1 MITKLLN
8 RIDNARLWLLGFILE
23 IIVFIP
29 YDIMGKASV
38 FTWHDQMDETILHYT
53 LTAKHLGEGLSIF
66 PEMMGGLPASA
77 FQPNAYLFVPLFKA
91 FDPFV
96 AFLLSYVLVFSMAF
110 FGMYFLVKTYTSS
123 SILSLLSAGLFSML
137 PFYPV
142 YGGAVAGVPM
152 AALAITYLSKKKK
165 IVLSY
170 ILLAIFA
177 LTSHLILSGYAVL
190 GLWAVWLLC
199 KLLRKK
205 LNVYEVSGF
214 IGMIV
219 LYIIMNISLF
229 KENLFGSGEV
239 GHRIEFI
246 NHSTPFGQS
255 LKEVFLAGSMH
266 AESFHQYMIIP
277 VVILLVAGIVQYF
290 RKKLN
295 EKQSK
300 ILLIGLV
307 EFATIILICLLF
319 AFWNCEPVTAF
330 KNTQTGILRNFQL
343 DRFYWLLPA
352 MWYSL
357 FAVAAGVHLRDTD
370 KYNII
375 RYIIIVLVLIPTALL
390 VKNNSN
396 LYMEI
401 NQMNNGSVITGY
413 ITWEAY
419 YSEEVYSD
427 IEKAI
432 GKPIDS
438 YRVAHVGMS
447 PAPALM
453 HGFYTVDG
461 YANSYPLSY
470 KHKFREIIA
479 DELALSPASAEY
491 FDTWGSRCYLY
502 NSQSGTSYMNG
513 KASEVKYEGLKYNYD
528 LLKGLGCEYLFSCGE
543 IVDAN
548 DENLEILG
556 VFSNDTAYWKIWVY
570 RLK

>member
-1 MITKLLN
+1 MTAKIIK
-8 RIDNARLWLLGFILE
+8 RIEKAPLWLLGFILE
-23 IIVFIP
+23 IIVFVP
-29 YDIMGKASV
+29 YDLMGKASV
-38 FTWHDQMDETILHYT
+38 FTWHDQMDETILHYV
-53 LTAKHLGEGLSIF
+53 LTARHLGEGLDIF

-77 FQPNAYLFVPLFKA
+77 FQPNAYLFVPLYKF

-96 AFLLSYVLVFSMAF
+96 AFLLSYVIIFSMAF
-110 FGMYFLVKTYTSS
+110 FGMYFLVKEYTNSAV
-123 SILSLLSAGLFSML
+123 LGLLSAGLFAML

-152 AALAITYLSKKKK
+152 AALGITYLSKKKK
-165 IVLSY
+165 PVLSY
-170 ILLAIFA
+170 FLLTIFV
-177 LTSHLILSGYAVL
+177 LTSHLVLSGYALL
-190 GLWAVWLLC
+190 GLWAVYLLY
-199 KLLRKK
+199 KLIKK
-205 LNVYEVSGF
+205 NINVAEISGF
-214 IGMIV
+214 VGMII
-219 LYIIMNISLF
+219 LYVIINISLF
-229 KENLFGSGEV
+229 KENLFGAGEA

-246 NHSTPFGQS
+246 NHSTPFWQS
-255 LKEVFLAGSMH
+255 LKEVFLGGSMH
-266 AESFHQYMIIP
+266 AESFHVYLIVPI
-277 VVILLVAGIVQYF
+277 VVLLVAGLIQNA

-295 EKQSK
+295 DNQVK
-300 ILLIGLV
+300 LLVISLI
-307 EFATIILICLLF
+307 EFVTIILICLLF
-319 AFWNCEPVTAF
+319 AFWNCEAVTAF
-330 KNTQTGILRNFQL
+330 KNSQTGILRNFQL

-357 FAVAAGVHLRDTD
+357 FALSAAVHLSSESRF
-370 KYNII
+370 KFVC
-375 RYIIIVLVLIPTALL
+375 YIIVVLVLIPTAIL

-401 NQMNNGSVITGY
+401 NQKNNGSGVTGY

-419 YSEEVYSD
+419 YSSNVYKEID
-427 IEKAI
+427 KAI
-432 GKPIDS
+432 GKPLDS
-438 YRVAHVGMS
+438 YRVAHIGMS

-453 HGFYTVDG
+453 YGFYTVDG

-470 KHKFREIIA
+470 KHKFREIMA
-479 DELALSPASAEY
+479 EELALSPAAAEY

-528 LLKGLGCEYLFSCGE
+528 LLKDMGCEYLFSCGE